1 VLTKVRG
8 GALLYVRVV
17 PGAKKSQ
24 LAGEEGGRLKV
35 RIQAPPVEGKANREL
50 LRLLAR
56 ELGLKKNRIALIAGE
71 RSRNKELLLKDMSPA
86 EARLVLKSA
95 LGEK

>member
-1 VLTKVRG
+1 MLH
-8 GALLYVRVV
+8 VRVV

-56 ELGLKKNRIALIAGE
+56 ELGLKKNRIALISGE
-71 RSRNKELLLKDMSPA
+71 RSRDKKLLLKNVSLA
-86 EARLVLKSA
+86 EAYVMIKSA
-95 LGEK
+95 LDEK

>member
-1 VLTKVRG
+1 
-8 GALLYVRVV
+8 LLHVRVV

-24 LAGEEGGRLKV
+24 LAGEESGRLKV

-56 ELGLKKNRIALIAGE
+56 ELGLKKNRIALISGE
-71 RSRNKELLLKDMSPA
+71 HSRDKELLLKNMSLA
-86 EARLVLKSA
+86 EARVMLKSA
-95 LGEK
+95 LDEK